1 MPRIT
6 TDLVDRLRGEMR
18 KLKGRAR
25 VVMLFGSIAKGR
37 VTPLSDVDIA
47 VLPTEGID
55 ELLLVADLL
64 DIITKALRVSE
75 DKVDVLLL
83 SRITSMPLLYEAVV
97 KGILLYADDMKDYV
111 DYRDR
116 ILSLYLDYRVFQRKL
131 DLVRGYLRAVE
142 RRWMVG

>member
-47 VLPTEGID
+47 VLPAEGID

-64 DIITKALRVSE
+64 NIITKALRVSE